1 MERRRLGRSEIEVS
15 AVIFGAWAVGGWM
28 WGGNDRAQSV
38 AAIRAAIDAGVTTI
52 DTAPIYGQGLSEE
65 IVGEAIRHVPRHEV
79 EVLTK
84 CGLRWDVEVGEFFFE
99 SEGNDGRRVR
109 TYRHAGYDSVIAE
122 CEASLRR
129 LRTDYID
136 LLQVH
141 WPDPTTPIH
150 ETMEALATLVN
161 QEKVRAVGVSNFSV
175 EQMRE
180 AERTVSLVSNQLP
193 YSMVNRGIEADLV
206 PYCREH
212 GKSILAYSPL
222 QRGLLTGK
230 YEAGHVFAKGDHR
243 AENEFFEPENVRRV
257 NAFLDEIRPIA
268 NGHRATLTQL
278 VIAWTIAQP
287 GITAALVGARDAA
300 QARANAKGGTIKL
313 SAAELTE
320 IRERLTGMELM
331 VERE

>member
-1 MERRRLGRSEIEVS
+1 MEKRRLGKSELEVS
-15 AVIFGAWAVGGWM
+15 AVIFGAWAIGGWM
-28 WGGNDRAQSV
+28 WGGNDRAESV
-38 AAIRAAIDAGVTTI
+38 GAIRAAIDAGVTTI

-65 IVGEAIRHVPRHEV
+65 LVGEAIRHVPRDEV
-79 EVLTK
+79 QILTK
-84 CGLRWDVEVGEFFFE
+84 CGLRWDAVAGEFFFE
-99 SEGNDGRRVR
+99 SEGADGRPVR
-109 TYRHAGYDSVIAE
+109 TYRHASHDSVIAE

-129 LRTDYID
+129 LGTDYID

-141 WPDPTTPIH
+141 WPDPTTPIS
-150 ETMEALATLVN
+150 ETMDALATLVH
-161 QEKVRAVGVSNFSV
+161 QDKVRAIGVSNFSV
-175 EQMRE
+175 EQIRE
-180 AERTVSLVSNQLP
+180 ADEAVSLVSNQLP

-230 YEAGHVFAKGDHR
+230 YAPGHVFAKGDHR
-243 AENEFFEPENVRRV
+243 AENEFFTDDNIRRV

-268 NGHRATLTQL
+268 DGHRATLTQL

-313 SAAELTE
+313 GAAELTE
-320 IRERLTGMELM
+320 IRERMAGMELTG
-331 VERE
+331 V